1 MSALANTVDRM
12 GSLRWRLLVAVGTA
26 VLLIWVLT
34 GWLSYVL
41 ARHEAKE
48 LMDGSLAQTGHL
60 LLAVMHDN
68 EARLGELASRMTI
81 TAGEAQDVY
90 EPPLEFQLGLADG
103 QILARS
109 LDAPEL
115 PILGLIG
122 YSDIIRHA
130 ESWRVLN
137 VESEDGRFRVQVSQP
152 ISLRDRAALEVA
164 GQTVLPLVIIVP
176 VLILLI
182 YLSVRGAL
190 RPLDRLASEVAAR
203 TPENL
208 APLSGEDIP
217 TEAKPLVNSLNRL
230 FSRVGRTLENERRF
244 TADAA
249 HELRTPL
256 AAIKVQ
262 TQVALL
268 GADGNMRTTALRQ
281 IETGVDRASHLVDQL
296 LRLARLDPLQRLV
309 SPVPVALNAAIRE
322 AIGVVRSA
330 HSESDRRIRLPPAGR
345 EVSVLGDR
353 ELLIVALRN
362 LLDNALRY
370 SRADDTVRVGFETG
384 GSEVSLIVH
393 DSGPG
398 APEAVLG
405 KLNERFYRGREH
417 GAEGSGLGLAIV
429 TRIVEL
435 HGARLNVGNHPG
447 GGFVARI
454 DGLKR
459 LSPPLGAPPV
469 AGADGRSPVGRSA

>member
-1 MSALANTVDRM
+1 MNGLASAEDRM
-12 GSLRWRLLVAVGTA
+12 HSLRWRLLVAVGAA
-26 VLLIWVLT
+26 VLMIWVLT
-34 GWLSYVL
+34 GWLSYSM

-68 EARLGELASRMTI
+68 EARLSELASRMAI
-81 TAGEAQDVY
+81 IPGEAQDVY

-103 QILARS
+103 TILARS

-115 PILGLIG
+115 PILGVIG

-137 VESEDGRFRVQVSQP
+137 VESENGRYRVQVSQP

-164 GQTVLPLVIIVP
+164 GQTVLPLIVIVP

-190 RPLDRLASEVAAR
+190 RPLDRLATEVAAR

-217 TEAKPLVNSLNRL
+217 TEAKPLVTSINRL
-230 FSRVGRTLENERRF
+230 FSRVGKTLENERRF

-268 GADGNMRTTALRQ
+268 SSDGAMRDGALRQ
-281 IETGVDRASHLVDQL
+281 IETGVDRAGHLVDQL
-296 LRLARLDPLQRLV
+296 LRLARLDPLQRLA
-309 SPVPVALNAAIRE
+309 SPVPVALSAAIRE
-322 AIGVVRSA
+322 ALGVIRTT
-330 HSESDRRIRLPPAGR
+330 HPESDRRIHQSPADQD
-345 EVSVLGDR
+345 VSVLGDP

-370 SRADDTVRVGFETG
+370 SRAGDTVRIGLESL
-384 GSEVSLIVH
+384 GSEVSVIVH

-398 APEAVLG
+398 APEAILG
-405 KLNERFYRGREH
+405 KLNERFYRGRDH

-429 TRIVEL
+429 TRIAEL
-435 HGARLNVGNHPG
+435 HGARLSLGNHPD

-459 LSPPLGAPPV
+459 VSPRLAAPSV
-469 AGADGRSPVGRSA
+469 AGADGRSPVAGSA